1 MVKKPSVDGFIPR
14 RSPGTIG
21 EYHQG
26 YTPVLPAPISEASG
40 LKRAETK
47 SAPVLSASGQA
58 LSRADVDESLRQ
70 IDESS
75 AVEIAEKRHKRFRR
89 RAAKRPVSSRRK
101 IVKWLVIAVI
111 TSMVVFAGWFGV
123 KVLLAGHA
131 VFKGDFFGIL
141 QQKDLKQD
149 ANGRSNVLIVGTSED
164 DPGHQGATLTDSI
177 MILSIDQK
185 NKNAYMISIPR
196 DLEARYGRSCI
207 GTGNN
212 AGKVNAFFACSN
224 DDFSSDSAETERQ
237 NEARKFFGD
246 IVGLDIQYSVHV
258 NYSVMRDL
266 VGALGGITVTIESR
280 DPRGQ
285 MDANFDWKCR
295 GGNAYASLATMK
307 KNCPPN
313 GHFIDYPNG
322 PVTLDAEHALY
333 LAQARGDV
341 ENYGFEMSNFDREKN
356 QQKIIVAIKEK
367 AMSSGTLTDIG
378 KVMGII
384 DAIGKNLRTNFDTSE
399 IRTLTSLAKDI
410 PSSSVQSISLIDN
423 QLVDPSG
430 QPRAGLYNFSKIQ
443 AFLKKKLSTDP
454 LLAEGA
460 QVTVLNGSGV
470 TGAAQKQVDTLADIG
485 IDATAGNAPSGDYS
499 ANVIY
504 QLNDKKPAT
513 AKKLTELYGVTPV
526 TTAPP
531 VTVNEG
537 VDFIIILAPPA
548 KSASP

>member
-14 RSPGTIG
+14 RSPGAIG

-26 YTPVLPAPISEASG
+26 YTPVLPAPVSEASG

-47 SAPVLSASGQA
+47 SAPVLAASGQA

-75 AVEIAEKRHKRFRR
+75 VVEIAEKRHKRFRR

-101 IVKWLVIAVI
+101 LVKWLVIAVI
-111 TSMVVFAGWFGV
+111 TTMVVFAGWFGV

-141 QQKDLKQD
+141 QQRELKQD
-149 ANGRSNVLIVGTSED
+149 ANGRSNILIVGTSED

-196 DLEARYGRSCI
+196 DMEVRYGRSCV

-212 AGKVNAFFACSN
+212 AGKINAFFACSN

-307 KNCPPN
+307 KNSWHPLPC
-313 GHFIDYPNG
+313 
-322 PVTLDAEHALY
+322 
-333 LAQARGDV
+333 
-341 ENYGFEMSNFDREKN
+341 
-356 QQKIIVAIKEK
+356 
-367 AMSSGTLTDIG
+367 
-378 KVMGII
+378 
-384 DAIGKNLRTNFDTSE
+384 
-399 IRTLTSLAKDI
+399 SLL
-410 PSSSVQSISLIDN
+410 SV
-423 QLVDPSG
+423 
-430 QPRAGLYNFSKIQ
+430 
-443 AFLKKKLSTDP
+443 
-454 LLAEGA
+454 
-460 QVTVLNGSGV
+460 
-470 TGAAQKQVDTLADIG
+470 
-485 IDATAGNAPSGDYS
+485 
-499 ANVIY
+499 
-504 QLNDKKPAT
+504 
-513 AKKLTELYGVTPV
+513 
-526 TTAPP
+526 
-531 VTVNEG
+531 
-537 VDFIIILAPPA
+537 
-548 KSASP
+548 